1 MKKLILIIAT
11 LGISFAGMAQD
22 KFVTSANVALKG
34 NNLEEAKDNI
44 DRAMASPETKEKP
57 KALFAKAQIYISMQA
72 SDKYKTG
79 HPYREAFQAL
89 NKLIEV
95 KADYEKDN
103 VDMMLFYCAA
113 FYYNDG
119 VRAYNDKK
127 FTDAIDMMKNVMK
140 VYDMRKRFDKL
151 PADAM
156 KSFDTS
162 AANANLTM
170 ANSAYYGANY
180 EEAVPML
187 TKVKNNPITKSP
199 SVYQCLIDAYNKQK
213 DTKDAFTTIEEARV
227 AFPDDATI
235 RNYEINYYINSG
247 KQDELL
253 KKLEEASAKD
263 PSNKDLVFN
272 IATTY
277 LDMANPKDGKKPAN
291 YTELTSKSEDA
302 FQKALKLDPDNGG
315 YNYNFG
321 ALYYNQATDV
331 NDQMNAITG
340 SSAAELKKYDE
351 LKAKRDGLFIK
362 SAPYFE
368 KAYGVFS
375 ANEANLKGEDKRT
388 YKSTLLALS
397 HVYATQSKLDKATEM
412 KKKYDSLN

>member
-1 MKKLILIIAT
+1 
-11 LGISFAGMAQD
+11 
-22 KFVTSANVALKG
+22 
-34 NNLEEAKDNI
+34 
-44 DRAMASPETKEKP
+44 
-57 KALFAKAQIYISMQA
+57 
-72 SDKYKTG
+72 
-79 HPYREAFQAL
+79 
-89 NKLIEV
+89 
-95 KADYEKDN
+95 
-103 VDMMLFYCAA
+103 MMLLYCAA

-119 VRAYNDKK
+119 VRAYNEKK
-127 FTDAIDMMKNVMK
+127 FNDAIDLMKNVMK
-140 VYDMRKRFDKL
+140 VYELRKRFEKL
-151 PADAM
+151 PPAALKQYDSLAAD
-156 KSFDTS
+156 
-162 AANANLTM
+162 ANLTM

-180 EEAVPML
+180 EQAVPLL
-187 TKVKNNPITKSP
+187 TSAKNNPITKTP

-213 DTKDAFTTIEEARV
+213 DAKDAFATIEEARA
-227 AFPDDATI
+227 AFPDDVTI

-247 KQDELL
+247 KQDDLI

-263 PSNKDLVFN
+263 PNNADLVFN

-291 YTELTSKSEDA
+291 YGELTAKSEDA
-302 FQKALKLDPDNGG
+302 FQRALKISPDNGG

-368 KAYGVFS
+368 KAYSVFS
-375 ANEANLKGEDKRT
+375 ANEATLKGEDKRT